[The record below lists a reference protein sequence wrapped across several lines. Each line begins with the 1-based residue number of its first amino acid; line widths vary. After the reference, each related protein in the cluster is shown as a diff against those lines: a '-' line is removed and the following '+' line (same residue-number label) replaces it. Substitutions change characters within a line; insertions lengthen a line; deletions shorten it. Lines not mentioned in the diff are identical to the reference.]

1 MQLQSELLDN
11 KVVVTMPDEI
21 TIYTVSELKDALS
34 PLLHQ
39 GNELE
44 LNLAT
49 VSEIDSAG
57 LQLLL
62 AAKKTALQQGSS
74 LALVWHSHVVLEL
87 LELCQLSAFFG
98 DPTLITYGERP

>member
-1 MQLQSELLDN
+1 MKIECERRDN
-11 KVVVTMPDEI
+11 KVVVTLPDEI

-39 GNELE
+39 ERELE
-44 LNLAT
+44 LDLAA

-62 AAKKTALQQGSS
+62 AAKKTAQQQGYSLS
-74 LALVWHSHVVLEL
+74 LAWHSHAVLEL

-98 DPTLITYGERP
+98 DPTLITHGERP

>member
-44 LNLAT
+44 LNLAA

-57 LQLLL
+57 LQ
-62 AAKKTALQQGSS
+62 
-74 LALVWHSHVVLEL
+74 
-87 LELCQLSAFFG
+87 
-98 DPTLITYGERP
+98 

>member
-44 LNLAT
+44 LNLAA

-62 AAKKTALQQGSS
+62 AAKKTAL
-74 LALVWHSHVVLEL
+74 
-87 LELCQLSAFFG
+87 
-98 DPTLITYGERP
+98 

>member
-1 MQLQSELLDN
+1 MNTSCHIDVGPELNIVHASELRLHWLEHIQPLHDA
-11 KVVVTMPDEI
+11 VT
-21 TIYTVSELKDALS
+21 
-34 PLLHQ
+34 
-39 GNELE
+39 
-44 LNLAT
+44 LNLSA
-49 VSEIDSAG
+49 VQEMDSAG

-98 DPTLITYGERP
+98 DPTLITHGERP